1 MTQPTTTYHHGNL
14 KQALL
19 DEAIAEIR
27 ANGVENLS
35 LRALARCVG
44 VSQTAPYRHFAD
56 KDTLLAELATQ
67 AFNDLAAAAR
77 AELQPQRNALENVI
91 AAGIA
96 YVRFGLN
103 NPEKYRLMFG
113 TSITQRDSYPEL
125 TTAGNG
131 AFEILSALIA
141 QGQQAGIFVAGNAE
155 LMANACWSNLHG
167 FVLLSIDGLFARREL
182 PASPEEML
190 QYQVEFT
197 LRGIRVD

>member
-1 MTQPTTTYHHGNL
+1 MTQPTATYHHGNL

-35 LRALARCVG
+35 LRALARGVG
-44 VSQTAPYRHFAD
+44 VSQTAPYRHFTD
-56 KDTLLAELATQ
+56 KDALLAELATQ

-96 YVRFGLN
+96 YVRFGIN
-103 NPEKYRLMFG
+103 HPEKYRLMFG
-113 TSITQRDSYPEL
+113 TSIAQRDSYPEL

-131 AFEILSALIA
+131 AFELLSALIA

-155 LMANACWSNLHG
+155 LMANACWSSLHG

-197 LRGIRVD
+197 LRGIKI